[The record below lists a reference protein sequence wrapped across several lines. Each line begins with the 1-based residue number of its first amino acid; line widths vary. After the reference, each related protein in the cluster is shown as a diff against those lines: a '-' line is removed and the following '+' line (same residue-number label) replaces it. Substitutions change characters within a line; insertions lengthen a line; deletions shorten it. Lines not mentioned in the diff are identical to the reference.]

1 MGWSS
6 KQMALR
12 KLQGCQTCTETKPIL
27 ELRLSELRHLLR
39 PWRSLEH
46 KKWSPM
52 VVVEPTHLI
61 NINGSFPQVK
71 GENNKNLWFLY
82 SFVGGI
88 FPRKRTNFHWKS
100 MVGKWYFLLKWSLF
114 RWHIN
119 FRGFLKICLNW
130 GDDTVDAF
138 SMWWKSIDMLTCPWL
153 HVIQPFWW
161 SHIFQPSTVWY
172 EAAENNPAW
181 IGKLILIQAT

>member
-71 GENNKNLWFLY
+71 GEFCTLCGGNFPQKTNEIPLEINGWKMVFL
-82 SFVGGI
+82 I
-88 FPRKRTNFHWKS
+88 E
-100 MVGKWYFLLKWSLF
+100 MVPFQVTYQFSGV
-114 RWHIN
+114 
-119 FRGFLKICLNW
+119 LKICLNW

-153 HVIQPFWW
+153 HLIQPFWW

-172 EAAENNPAW
+172 DVAENNPAW
-181 IGKLILIQAT
+181 IGKLILVQAT